1 MRFGRMENSYP
12 RKINIRFPVFL
23 FLSFRF
29 DKKRHC
35 LVIKKKKKRELE
47 SSETLHLENENEL
60 NRIKK

>member
-1 MRFGRMENSYP
+1 MRFGRMGNSYP

-35 LVIKKKKKRELE
+35 LVIKKKGKLE